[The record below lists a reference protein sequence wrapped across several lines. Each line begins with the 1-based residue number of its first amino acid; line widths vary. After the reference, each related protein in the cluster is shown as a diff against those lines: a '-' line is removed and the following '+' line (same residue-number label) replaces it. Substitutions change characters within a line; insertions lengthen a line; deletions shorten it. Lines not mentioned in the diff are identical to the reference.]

1 MVRSFRPA
9 LLCAATFLSPLA
21 ASAGEITLFEDAGFR
36 GRPVS
41 LRYDTNDLSRMG
53 FNDKTSSIIV
63 RSGTWEV
70 CKDANYRGN
79 CRTLGPGR
87 YSSMPGMNDEISS
100 VREVGRPGHGGDH
113 RPYPP
118 RPPRPEPERPHPGYP
133 AYPGHGGGHRPDANG
148 AVLLF
153 PRDGMR
159 GRPVRL
165 DRDVSDLSRYG
176 FNDRAES
183 IVINYGRWAFCVDAN
198 FRGRC
203 VYMGPGTYDNLHG
216 GLNRRISSVRRLH

>member
-9 LLCAATFLSPLA
+9 LLCAATFLAPLA

-36 GRPVS
+36 GRPVT
-41 LRYDTNDLSRMG
+41 LRSDAGDLSRMG

-87 YSSMPGMNDEISS
+87 YDTMPGMNDAVSS
-100 VREVGRPGHGGDH
+100 VREVGRPGHGGGDH

-118 RPPRPEPERPHPGYP
+118 RPNRPYPEPERPYPGH
-133 AYPGHGGGHRPDANG
+133 GHGGGHRPDMNG
-148 AVLLF
+148 AVLMF
-153 PRDGMR
+153 PDAGMR

-165 DRDVSDLSRYG
+165 DREVRDLSRYG

-183 IVINYGRWAFCVDAN
+183 IVVNYGRWEFCVDAN

-203 VYMGPGTYDNLHG
+203 VVMGPGSYGRLHH
-216 GLNRRISSVRRLH
+216 GLDRRISSLRRVR

>member
-1 MVRSFRPA
+1 
-9 LLCAATFLSPLA
+9 
-21 ASAGEITLFEDAGFR
+21 
-36 GRPVS
+36 
-41 LRYDTNDLSRMG
+41 MG

-87 YSSMPGMNDEISS
+87 YNSMPGMNDAISS
-100 VREVGRPGHGGDH
+100 VREVGRPGHGGGDH

-118 RPPRPEPERPHPGYP
+118 RPEPERPYP
-133 AYPGHGGGHRPDANG
+133 AYPGHGHGRRPPSRHEWRRAAVPDA
-148 AVLLF
+148 
-153 PRDGMR
+153 GMR

-165 DRDVSDLSRYG
+165 DREVRDLSRYG

-183 IVINYGRWAFCVDAN
+183 IIVNFGRWEFCVDAN

-203 VYMGPGTYDNLHG
+203 VVMGPGSYGRLHG
-216 GLNRRISSVRRLH
+216 GLDRRISSLRRVR

>member
-1 MVRSFRPA
+1 MVLSFRPA
-9 LLCAATFLSPLA
+9 LLCAATLLAPLA

-36 GRPVS
+36 GRPVT
-41 LRYDTNDLSRMG
+41 LRYDTGDLSRMG
-53 FNDKTSSIIV
+53 FNDKASSIIV

-79 CRTLGPGR
+79 CRTFGPGR
-87 YSSMPGMNDEISS
+87 YGSMPGMNDAISS
-100 VREVGRPGHGGDH
+100 VREVGR
-113 RPYPP
+113 
-118 RPPRPEPERPHPGYP
+118 
-133 AYPGHGGGHRPDANG
+133 PGHGGGHRPDANG

-153 PRDGMR
+153 PDAGMR

-165 DRDVSDLSRYG
+165 DREVHDLSRYG

-183 IVINYGRWAFCVDAN
+183 LVVNYGRWEFCVDAN

-203 VYMGPGTYDNLHG
+203 VVMGPGSYGRLHG
-216 GLNRRISSVRRLH
+216 GLDRRISSVRRVR